1 MDVPLALSPWTWY
14 WLSVVV
20 LAALLF
26 LPVSKLV
33 WVMSVRRLERKQGRA
48 MTDQEQ
54 LGQLNRARFIA
65 VLVCGLFSALFNYQV
80 LDMSAY
86 G

>member
-1 MDVPLALSPWTWY
+1 MSPWTYY

-26 LPVSKLV
+26 FPASKLV
-33 WVMSVRRLERKQGRA
+33 WVLAVRRLERKQGHPLSDAER
-48 MTDQEQ
+48 Q
-54 LGQLNRARFIA
+54 GQLNRARFIA
-65 VLVCGLFSALFNYQV
+65 IVVCVIFSALFNYQI
-80 LDMSAY
+80 LDMSAH

>member
-1 MDVPLALSPWTWY
+1 MDVPFALSPWTWY

-26 LPVSKLV
+26 LPASKLV
-33 WVMSVRRLERKQGRA
+33 WVMSVRRLERKQGRLL
-48 MTDQEQ
+48 TDQER

-65 VLVCGLFSALFNYQV
+65 VLVCGLFSALFNYQI